1 MSDNRHSS
9 HSTLRNEFLPPTAE
23 EIFEKD
29 RQPSEIEL
37 GLLQMQIL
45 WILSRKPSHGYEMMK
60 DLNVIK
66 STKITQ
72 GTLYPTLKRL
82 VELKMIEIDEDGT
95 RKVYHITE
103 KGKKT
108 MDKACTDFTRTFFG
122 IFHDYV
128 CGKCVER
135 DVLYDIEKK

>member
-1 MSDNRHSS
+1 MSGNRHSMKS
-9 HSTLRNEFLPPTAE
+9 FQLPKQE
-23 EIFEKD
+23 EIFDAE
-29 RQPSEIEL
+29 RRPIEIEM
-37 GLLQMQIL
+37 GLLQMQVL
-45 WILSRKPSHGYEMMK
+45 WVLSRKPCHGYELMK
-60 DLNVIK
+60 DLNAIK

-82 VELKMIEIDEDGT
+82 AELRLIQVTEGDN

-108 MDKACTDFTRTFFG
+108 MDQSCTDFTRTFFG

-135 DVLYDIEKK
+135 DVLYDIGKGGK

>member
-1 MSDNRHSS
+1 MKS
-9 HSTLRNEFLPPTAE
+9 LFQPPTE
-23 EIFEKD
+23 DEIFSKE
-29 RQPSEIEL
+29 RVLSEIDV

-45 WILSRKPSHGYEMMK
+45 WILSRKPCHGYELMK
-60 DLNVIK
+60 DLNSIK

-82 VELKMIEIDEDGT
+82 VQLKLVASADVDNK
-95 RKVYHITE
+95 KVYHITD

-108 MDKACTDFTRTFFG
+108 MDQACTDFTRTFFG

-135 DVLYDIEKK
+135 DVLYDIGKK

>member
-1 MSDNRHSS
+1 MKS
-9 HSTLRNEFLPPTAE
+9 FKPPKQE
-23 EIFEKD
+23 EIFDAE
-29 RQPSEIEL
+29 RRPIEIEM

-45 WILSRKPSHGYEMMK
+45 WILSRKPCHGYEMMK

-103 KGKKT
+103 RGKKT
-108 MDKACTDFTRTFFG
+108 MDQSCTDFTRTFFG

-135 DVLYDIEKK
+135 DVLYDIGKK

>member
-1 MSDNRHSS
+1 MSDDRHSKMK
-9 HSTLRNEFLPPTAE
+9 NAFLPPKQEDIFDAE
-23 EIFEKD
+23 RRPI
-29 RQPSEIEL
+29 EIEM

-45 WILSRKPSHGYEMMK
+45 WILSRKHCHGYEMMK

-82 VELKMIEIDEDGT
+82 VELKMIEIDEDGA

-103 KGKKT
+103 RGKKT
-108 MDKACTDFTRTFFG
+108 MDQSCTDFTRTFFG

-135 DVLYDIEKK
+135 DVLYDIGKGGK

>member
-1 MSDNRHSS
+1 MSDDRHSKMK
-9 HSTLRNEFLPPTAE
+9 NAFLPPKQEDIFDAE
-23 EIFEKD
+23 RRPI
-29 RQPSEIEL
+29 EIEM

-45 WILSRKPSHGYEMMK
+45 WILSRKPCHGYEMMK

-103 KGKKT
+103 RGKKT
-108 MDKACTDFTRTFFG
+108 MDQSCTDFTRTFFG

-135 DVLYDIEKK
+135 DVLYDIGKK

>member
-1 MSDNRHSS
+1 MSDDRHSKMK
-9 HSTLRNEFLPPTAE
+9 NAFLPPKQE
-23 EIFEKD
+23 EIFDAE
-29 RQPSEIEL
+29 RRPIEIEM

-45 WILSRKPSHGYEMMK
+45 WILSRKPCHGYEMMK

-82 VELKMIEIDEDGT
+82 VELKMIEIDEDGA

-103 KGKKT
+103 RGKKT
-108 MDKACTDFTRTFFG
+108 MDQSCTDFTRTFFG

-135 DVLYDIEKK
+135 DVLYDIGKGEKK